1 MIPSSEFPQNQD
13 GSVYH
18 LNLHP
23 EQLANTVILLG
34 DPGRVPTFS
43 EHLERIDHKKMNR
56 EIVTHTGVYKGKPL
70 TIMSTGMGTD
80 NLDIVVTELDALVNV
95 NLKTREIK
103 PEKTS
108 LNLVRIGTCGSLQEE
123 IEVNKF
129 IASAYAFG
137 IDGLMNFYAP
147 ANDVCDRAM
156 ETAFLNHA
164 EWLKTLPRPYFVK
177 ASDEL
182 LERIAKNDMY
192 RGITATAQ
200 GFYGPQGRVVRLPL
214 AFPQMH
220 DVMKSFEY
228 NGLKITNLEMETS
241 ALYGMGQSLGH
252 QTMTACL
259 VVANRVT
266 GKFSE
271 NYKKTMDDSIEMLL
285 DRVLNIA

>member
-1 MIPSSEFPQNQD
+1 MIQASEFPQNAD

-18 LNLHP
+18 LHLQP
-23 EQLANTVILLG
+23 EQLAKTVILLG

-43 EHLERIDHKKMNR
+43 KYMERIDHKQQNR

-80 NLDIVVTELDALVNV
+80 NLDIVVNELDALVNID
-95 NLKTREIK
+95 LKTREIK
-103 PEKTS
+103 PKKTS
-108 LNLVRIGTCGSLQEE
+108 LNLVRIGTCGSLQED
-123 IEVNKF
+123 IEANKF
-129 IASAYAFG
+129 IASAYGFG
-137 IDGLMNFYAP
+137 IDGLMNFYKP
-147 ANDVCDRAM
+147 ENDVCDRAM
-156 ETAFLNHA
+156 ENAFMNHSN
-164 EWLKTLPRPYFVK
+164 WLKTLPRPYFVK

-182 LERIAKNDMY
+182 IERIAKNDMY

-200 GFYGPQGRVVRLPL
+200 GFYGPQGRVLRLPL
-214 AFPQMH
+214 AFPEMH

-241 ALYGMGQSLGH
+241 ALYGLGQSLGH
-252 QTMTACL
+252 KTMTACL

-271 NYKKTMDDSIEMLL
+271 NYKQTMEDNIETLI
-285 DRVLNIA
+285 DRILNIA